1 MPLPRVTAVAAATL
15 LVLVPTSTQA
25 APAQPTR
32 VAPTTQ
38 EPAAPGAG
46 HVVDPP
52 LARLAPDP
60 APRTAAR
67 GAGPSSADRAP
78 LVPLDQTFSLHSDPG
93 SERTIFLD
101 FDGVSLSGTYWNDP
115 DGVGPGAQPDG
126 SYTGYSE
133 NSDPALSD
141 GERERI
147 QQVWQ
152 MVSQKFAAFDV
163 DVTTEEQG
171 PSVYTRDDPLDP
183 TYGVRVAFSADP
195 AVRPRICSG
204 CGGVAR
210 LGYFDQVEAVPGYSA
225 TAWVFGGQANPT
237 STAQAAAHEVGH
249 TLGLSHDGKGA
260 DEYYDGQGPTSPV
273 LWTPVMGA
281 GLGPIQQFSNGD
293 YDGATNREDDFA
305 RFVDH
310 GLPRRYDDAGGT
322 VAAATTLG
330 ARSSYDVD
338 ALITSRTDVD
348 VWEVS
353 HPCTAD
359 LAVRATTAGLGSP
372 LDLQASVLDASGR
385 VLGSGD
391 PAAFV
396 ISPGGFAPRL
406 PGGTDAAVTVPAP
419 AGTYYVRVD
428 GVGSG
433 TATTGYSDYGS
444 IGTYRLEV
452 SGCDAATAPAPGAPT
467 SLDATFDRGTAVLRW
482 TAPAPAT
489 GVTGYRITGV
499 PGGPVEVGGTTTS
512 LTVRG
517 VPGGQRLRPVVVA
530 LGAAG
535 ASAPTAASFAVPR
548 YAPTAAPTLQAK
560 VTGRDR
566 VDLTW
571 TPAANPGNAVGV
583 GWRISGGNSRYAFTG
598 TLPYALRGS
607 LPFLRVPPGSYR
619 VTLTP
624 QMTAD
629 QGVAPARTVDVL
641 VGGAPSAP
649 RAVKAASGARGKPL
663 TARVRW
669 TAPAIAGAGPVTGY
683 QVVASKIGA
692 GGRTVRTLRSKQLG
706 ARTRSYSFA
715 LQAGR
720 YRFRVVARNRYLVSP
735 PSALT
740 TTVAAR

>member
-1 MPLPRVTAVAAATL
+1 MSLSRVVVGCVTL
-15 LVLVPTSTQA
+15 ALLTPTSTQA
-25 APAQPTR
+25 APPQPSPVGATAPTR
-32 VAPTTQ
+32 V
-38 EPAAPGAG
+38 G

-52 LARLAPDP
+52 LTRLAPD
-60 APRTAAR
+60 
-67 GAGPSSADRAP
+67 AGRVSADRAP

-101 FDGVSLSGTYWNDP
+101 FDGVTLSGTYWNDP
-115 DGVGPGAQPDG
+115 DGVGPGALPDG
-126 SYTGYSE
+126 TYTGYSE
-133 NSDPALSD
+133 QPDPTLSD
-141 GERERI
+141 AERERI

-171 PSVYTRDDPLDP
+171 PSVYTRDDAQDR
-183 TYGVRVAFSADP
+183 TYGVRVVFSADP
-195 AVRPRICSG
+195 AVRTICEGG

-210 LGYFDQVEAVPGYSA
+210 LGYFDQVETVPGYSA
-225 TAWVFGGQANPT
+225 TAWVFEGQANPT

-260 DEYYDGQGPTSPV
+260 DAYYDGQGPDPLKV

-281 GLGPIQQFSNGD
+281 GPGPIQQFSNGD

-305 RFVDH
+305 RFVAH
-310 GLPRRYDDAGGT
+310 GLPRRFDDAGGT
-322 VAAATTLG
+322 VATATTLG
-330 ARSSYDVD
+330 ARTSYDVD
-338 ALITSRTDVD
+338 AVITDRGDVD
-348 VWEVS
+348 VWKVD
-353 HPCTAD
+353 HPCATD
-359 LAVRATTAGLGSP
+359 LDVRATTAGLGSP
-372 LDLQASVLDASGR
+372 LDLKASVLDASGR
-385 VLGSGD
+385 VLGSDD
-391 PAAFV
+391 PAAYV
-396 ISPGGFAPRL
+396 VVQGGSLPRL

-419 AGTYYVRVD
+419 TGTYYVRVD

-433 TATTGYSDYGS
+433 TSTTGYSDYGS

-452 SGCDAATAPAPGAPT
+452 SGCDTATTPAPGAPT

-489 GVTGYRITGV
+489 GVTGYRLTGV

-512 LTVRG
+512 ATVRG
-517 VPGGQRLRPVVVA
+517 VPGGQQLRPVVVA
-530 LGAAG
+530 LGVAG
-535 ASAPTAASFAVPR
+535 AGAPTSASFAVPT
-548 YAPTAAPTLQAK
+548 YAPTAPPVLRAT

-571 TPAANPGNAVGV
+571 TPAANPGGAVGT
-583 GWRISGGNSRYAFTG
+583 GWRISGGNSRYSFTG
-598 TLPYALRGS
+598 SLPYELRGS
-607 LPFLRVPPGSYR
+607 LPFLRVPPGAYR

-624 QMTAD
+624 QMTAA
-629 QGVAPARTVDVL
+629 QGVAPARTVDVV

-649 RAVKAASGARGKPL
+649 RAVKAASGARGRPL
-663 TARVRW
+663 TATVRW

-683 QVVASKIGA
+683 QVVASKIGT
-692 GGRTVRTLRSKQLG
+692 GGRTVRTLRSAQLG
-706 ARTRSYSFA
+706 ARARAYSFA
-715 LQAGR
+715 LPAGR